1 MSQSRELTFKDCVE
15 KYPDV
20 PKFIV
25 LKLDAQRR
33 GVTFTER
40 ALEAAQDPKYQ
51 HAGPAIYGRAETI
64 QKRYPGPLI
73 LRDGTSII
81 TS

>member
-1 MSQSRELTFKDCVE
+1 MSQTHELTFKDCVE
-15 KYPDV
+15 KYPEV

-33 GVTFTER
+33 GVTFTPG

-51 HAGPAIYGRAETI
+51 HAGPAIYGRAEAI

-73 LRDGTSII
+73 LRDGT
-81 TS
+81 